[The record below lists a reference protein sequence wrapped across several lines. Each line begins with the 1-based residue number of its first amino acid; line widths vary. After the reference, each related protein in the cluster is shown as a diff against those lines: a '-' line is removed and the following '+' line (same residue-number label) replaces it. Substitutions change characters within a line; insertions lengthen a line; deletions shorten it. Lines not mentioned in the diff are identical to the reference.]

1 MPFLGEI
8 SALTAAIIWSFSSF
22 LFTSAAKKIGV
33 MQLNINR
40 MLFASVLLI
49 MVILILG
56 INISLYSQQILFLSI
71 SGFFG
76 LTFGDTFLFKAY
88 KEVGPRIS
96 SLLMSINPA
105 IAAFLGWIIAG
116 ETLDL
121 LSIIGITITLS
132 GVTIVLLEKPK
143 ADGKF
148 KINTIGVVSGVLGA
162 FGQAIG
168 LVFAKMANNIG
179 EIHFITAT
187 FYRLTIATLLLIPIG
202 YLIKQYKNPLEIYKK
217 DSKIFGIILLG
228 SFLGPFL
235 GITLSYIAVIN
246 TKIGIASTLLSI
258 LPVTMLPLSAIIYKE
273 KLSFT
278 AIAGAI
284 IAVGGIAL
292 LFLH

>member
-22 LFTSAAKKIGV
+22 LFTSVAKKIGA

-40 MLFASVLLI
+40 MLFASAYLVV
-49 MVILILG
+49 VILIFG
-56 INISLYSQQILFLSI
+56 INMELNRDQILYLTI

-76 LTFGDTFLFKAY
+76 LTLGDTFLFKAF

-96 SLLMSINPA
+96 TLIMSINPA

-116 ETLDL
+116 ESLDF
-121 LSIIGITITLS
+121 LSILGISITLAGITF
-132 GVTIVLLEKPK
+132 VLLEKNHGENK
-143 ADGKF
+143 VKLSA
-148 KINTIGVVSGVLGA
+148 IGIVSAFVGA
-162 FGQAIG
+162 TGQAVG
-168 LVFAKMANNIG
+168 LVFAKMANNVG
-179 EIHFITAT
+179 EINFISAT
-187 FYRLTIATLLLIPIG
+187 FYRLATATILLIPIG
-202 YLIKQYKNPLEIYKK
+202 LLIKQYKNPLEIYKK
-217 DSKIFGIILLG
+217 DSKIFGSIFLA

-235 GITLSYIAVIN
+235 GITLSFVAVIN

-258 LPVTMLPLSAIIYKE
+258 MPITMLPLSVWIDKE
-273 KLSFT
+273 KLSPF
-278 AIAGAI
+278 AIIGAI